1 MNKIIYSAIIALS
14 LLVSG
19 ALAQGQGQG
28 QAQGQNE
35 NVNVFVVGSATT
47 GPNGPPGESGEF
59 FG

>member
-19 ALAQGQGQG
+19 ALAQGQG

-47 GPNGPPGESGEF
+47 GPNGPPGQSGEF

>member
-19 ALAQGQGQG
+19 ALAQGQG